1 MYINMHL
8 DDIIQYDHLMKEEP
22 KEWESFDKL
31 FHENLLERIDSG
43 SLFSDIEIFLLQI
56 KTETNC
62 AHKVDI
68 IKQWASYLF
77 ISNVPN
83 ASTIPDRDINVLYTL
98 AFLKLLDI
106 YTFKLRTDPKND
118 LIANVIMRAEDVLI
132 KMIRYG
138 KINESTNSYLRCYL
152 CPLIKKILSNI
163 CKYDRCVDI
172 IGRKLKKEDI
182 TLWALTPGTWWSG
195 IRAQTLSK
203 PSKFRIIQNW
213 ILNRF
218 F

>member
-43 SLFSDIEIFLLQI
+43 SLFSDIEIFLIQI

-68 IKQWASYLF
+68 IKHWASYLF
-77 ISNVPN
+77 ISNIPN
-83 ASTIPDRDINVLYTL
+83 AHAMPCKNLNVLYTL

-106 YTFKLRTDPKND
+106 YTFKIRTDPKND
-118 LIANVIMRAEDVLI
+118 LIANVIVRAEDVLI
-132 KMIRYG
+132 KLIRYE
-138 KINESTNSYLRCYL
+138 KIKESTDSYLCCYL
-152 CPLIKKILSNI
+152 YPLIEEILDAI

-172 IGRKLKKEDI
+172 IGRKLKKEEI

-203 PSKFRIIQNW
+203 PTKLESIRYW
-213 ILNRF
+213 ILSRF

>member
-1 MYINMHL
+1 MHL
-8 DDIIQYDHLMKEEP
+8 DDIIQHDHLMKEEP

-31 FHENLLERIDSG
+31 FRANLLECIDSG
-43 SLFSDIEIFLLQI
+43 SLFPDIEIFLVMM
-56 KTETNC
+56 KTEMSC
-62 AHKVDI
+62 AHKVTI
-68 IKQWASYLF
+68 LKHWAYNLF
-77 ISNVPN
+77 ISNIPN
-83 ASTIPDRDINVLYTL
+83 AHAMPYKDLNVLYTL
-98 AFLKLLDI
+98 AFLKLIDI
-106 YTFKLRTDPKND
+106 YTFKIRTDLKND
-118 LIANVIMRAEDVLI
+118 LIANVIMRTEDVLI

-138 KINESTNSYLRCYL
+138 KINESTNSYLCHYL
-152 CPLIKKILSNI
+152 CPLIKKIFSNI

-172 IGRKLKKEDI
+172 IGRKLKKEEI